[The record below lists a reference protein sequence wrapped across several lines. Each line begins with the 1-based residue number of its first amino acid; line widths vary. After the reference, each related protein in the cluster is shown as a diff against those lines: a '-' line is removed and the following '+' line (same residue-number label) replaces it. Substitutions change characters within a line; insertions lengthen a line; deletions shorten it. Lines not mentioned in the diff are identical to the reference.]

1 MKINKKFE
9 QIVFTFLM
17 ALSMSF
23 IISFVVVSINF
34 GYSDIFL
41 KTWIVIWSEAFVI
54 AFPAAYF
61 LPRGIK
67 KIMNTIKFVD
77 SNSNNKING

>member
-1 MKINKKFE
+1 MKINKKFQ

-41 KTWIVIWSEAFVI
+41 KTWIVIWCEAFVI
-54 AFPAAYF
+54 AFPSAYI

-67 KIMNTIKFVD
+67 RIMNTITFVE
-77 SNSNNKING
+77 SNSNNKISS